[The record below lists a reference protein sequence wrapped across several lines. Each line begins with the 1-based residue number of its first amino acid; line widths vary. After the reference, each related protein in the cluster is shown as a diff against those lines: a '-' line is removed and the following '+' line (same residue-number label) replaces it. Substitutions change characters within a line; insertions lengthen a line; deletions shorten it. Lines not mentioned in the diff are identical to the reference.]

1 MPQIRLV
8 EKPCPVPSSSAQD
21 TLTDVIREGAR
32 KMLAAALNAEV
43 EEYLERFSADLDSDG
58 HRRVV
63 RNGYMPARAI
73 LTGVGSLEVKQPRI
87 EDHGVDEAGE
97 RRRFRSKILP
107 PYLRK
112 TKAVE
117 DLIPWLYLKG
127 VSTGSF
133 SEALAAL
140 LGPDARGLSATTV
153 TRLKEQWAVDFKDWK
168 HRSLR
173 DKRYVYFWVDGV
185 YFNVRLEED
194 RACVLVIIGATE
206 DGTKELV
213 AVHDGFR
220 ESELSW
226 RELLVDLKRRGLKE
240 PPNLAIGDG
249 ALGFWAALPK
259 VFPKT
264 RIQRCWV
271 HKTANVLNY
280 LPRKVQPTAKRVLQ
294 EIWMAENR
302 KDAEAA
308 FDAFVSTYQA
318 KYPKAVGCLVKDRE
332 GLLAF
337 YDFPAEHWVHIR
349 TTNPVESTFA
359 TVRLRTNKTKGCG
372 TRLATLSMVFK
383 LAQSAAQHWR
393 KLNKG
398 ELLADVIRGVRFV
411 DGIKE
416 IAA

>member
-21 TLTDVIREGAR
+21 SLTEVIREGAR

-63 RNGYMPARAI
+63 RNGYMPARTI
-73 LTGVGSLEVKQPRI
+73 LTGVGPLEVKQPRI
-87 EDHGVDEAGE
+87 ADHGVDEAGE
-97 RRRFRSKILP
+97 RRRYRSKILP

-140 LGPDARGLSATTV
+140 LGPDTRGLSATTV

-213 AVHDGFR
+213 AVHDGFPGR
-220 ESELSW
+220 A
-226 RELLVDLKRRGLKE
+226 
-240 PPNLAIGDG
+240 NC
-249 ALGFWAALPK
+249 LG
-259 VFPKT
+259 VN
-264 RIQRCWV
+264 CWW
-271 HKTANVLNY
+271 
-280 LPRKVQPTAKRVLQ
+280 
-294 EIWMAENR
+294 I
-302 KDAEAA
+302 
-308 FDAFVSTYQA
+308 
-318 KYPKAVGCLVKDRE
+318 
-332 GLLAF
+332 
-337 YDFPAEHWVHIR
+337 
-349 TTNPVESTFA
+349 
-359 TVRLRTNKTKGCG
+359 
-372 TRLATLSMVFK
+372 
-383 LAQSAAQHWR
+383 
-393 KLNKG
+393 
-398 ELLADVIRGVRFV
+398 
-411 DGIKE
+411 
-416 IAA
+416 